1 MGSVMIRVRLIY
13 EKELNLC
20 PENDP
25 LFIFTP
31 KVNKREWAIILWG
44 VLRFDFILQYTVF
57 K

>member
-44 VLRFDFILQYTVF
+44 VLWFDFILQYTVF